1 MNRGDL
7 SRRERPERVSTRR
20 RRGAI
25 ALASAAAVIAAA
37 GLSASGADA
46 RVLLVGSW
54 HGHHGSFK
62 SIQAAVDSA
71 ESGDWILGGPGDYH
85 ERGDRDRRGWSLGEK
100 GGGVVIKEARRHLRG
115 LDR

>member
-1 MNRGDL
+1 MNRDDL
-7 SRRERPERVSTRR
+7 SGRQRLEPAPSRR
-20 RRGAI
+20 RRAAI
-25 ALASAAAVIAAA
+25 ALLSAAAVVASA

-54 HGHHGSFK
+54 HGHHGSFT

-71 ESGDWILGGPGDYH
+71 KSGDWILIGPGDYH